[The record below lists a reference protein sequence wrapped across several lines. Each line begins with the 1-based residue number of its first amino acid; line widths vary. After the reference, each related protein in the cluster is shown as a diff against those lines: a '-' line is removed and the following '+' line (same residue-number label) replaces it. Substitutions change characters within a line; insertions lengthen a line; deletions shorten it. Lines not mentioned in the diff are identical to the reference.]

1 MFTFEN
7 FPMVLVIALVLASW
21 AMFFSVIFSG

>member
-7 FPMVLVIALVLASW
+7 FPMVLIIALVVASW
-21 AMFFSVIFSG
+21 AMFFSVIFGG